1 MSAPSLTA
9 SATTHKKPS
18 HVHCR
23 AGPVGHTIKRLASG
37 FSVKLSTS
45 FSNAPRL
52 GLERTAA
59 PDLRRCPA
67 EVPWFARAGGGKA
80 SEWHGSRTTDTM
92 GGRVLRVETHSCRS
106 EPFSIG
112 AMLRFPVQESG
123 GGALTQLSIHA
134 VPVRPRGGAGRAA
147 GRGGAAAGLPAHGTH
162 RVEER
167 TTRCVYTA
175 NGSL

>member
-23 AGPVGHTIKRLASG
+23 AGAIGRTIKRLAIA
-37 FSVKLSTS
+37 FTVKLSTS
-45 FSNAPRL
+45 FSNAPPRL
-52 GLERTAA
+52 TCAGER
-59 PDLRRCPA
+59 RRCPA

-80 SEWHGSRTTDTM
+80 SQWHGSRTTDTM